1 MADYSVIKLDEVAD
15 ILGDYPGEMKL
26 LKSPLGCEQ
35 VAVSYRRMPKHTG
48 AKGSYGHRHKT
59 QEEIIFVFKGEL
71 QVKVGDDI
79 VELGPLS
86 AIRIAPG
93 VTQGLWNDKDEDV
106 ELLIIS
112 NRIEPEDEVDTDPD
126 FWPAK

>member
-1 MADYSVIKLDEVAD
+1 MADYSVVKLEEVAD

-26 LKSPLGCEQ
+26 LKDPLKCSQ

-59 QEEIIFVFKGEL
+59 QEEIVFVFKGEL

-112 NRIEPEDEVDTDPD
+112 NRIKPEDLVETDPD
-126 FWPAK
+126 FWPA